1 MAVWNGTILGIG
13 AEPGKR
19 MMIDG
24 ANVDRAGRATVPLG
38 IGGDQD
44 HCRGMT
50 SARDRIVLENVNGG
64 RACGRRSGGKGARAA
79 VPDRERVFSHS
90 QIRSGHG
97 VGRIRRL
104 DLLEYS
110 SPRRVPTR
118 YASERSAVA
127 INRSSPIAAWSC
139 RVRAIVVCFPSGSP
153 AVGMG
158 VPNVTRTRG
167 RCTKCAIRTSLG
179 P

>member
-1 MAVWNGTILGIG
+1 MALWD
-13 AEPGKR
+13 ARK
-19 MMIDG
+19 
-24 ANVDRAGRATVPLG
+24 
-38 IGGDQD
+38 QD
-44 HCRGMT
+44 IET
-50 SARDRIVLENVNGG
+50 SDSVFWCGCAVLDRIDPVGHERCGWRVTWLAAGLEDLDDEH
-64 RACGRRSGGKGARAA
+64 AAAAAGAR
-79 VPDRERVFSHS
+79 VGERPCLIANACFHTAKAR
-90 QIRSGHG
+90 IGHG
-97 VGRIRRL
+97 VGRICRL
-104 DLLEYS
+104 DRLEYS

-158 VPNVTRTRG
+158 VPNVTRICG
-167 RCTKCAIRTSLG
+167 RCTKCAIRRSLG

>member
-1 MAVWNGTILGIG
+1 MALWDARKQGIETSDS
-13 AEPGKR
+13 APGLLER
-19 MMIDG
+19 L
-24 ANVDRAGRATVPLG
+24 R
-38 IGGDQD
+38 
-44 HCRGMT
+44 
-50 SARDRIVLENVNGG
+50 SADRINPVGHERCGWRVTWLAAGLGG
-64 RACGRRSGGKGARAA
+64 LDDEHAAATAGAR
-79 VPDRERVFSHS
+79 VRERLCLIANACFHTPKA
-90 QIRSGHG
+90 RRGHG
-97 VGRIRRL
+97 VGRICRL

-139 RVRAIVVCFPSGSP
+139 RVRAMVVCFPTGSP
-153 AVGMG
+153 AVRMG